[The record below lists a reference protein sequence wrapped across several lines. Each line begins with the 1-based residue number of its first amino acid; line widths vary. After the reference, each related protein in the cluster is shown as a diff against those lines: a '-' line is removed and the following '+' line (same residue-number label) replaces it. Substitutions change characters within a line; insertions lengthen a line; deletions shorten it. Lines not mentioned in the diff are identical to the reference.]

1 MVVFYDMCKF
11 CCKVLNIG
19 DCKLVNEF
27 SIFFIIGD
35 VIMLVFGLLCNE
47 FIGFCDLW
55 YICIFEDFND
65 VIDRLKDVFSF

>member
-1 MVVFYDMCKF
+1 MVVFYDKCKF

-35 VIMLVFGLLCNE
+35 VIMLVFGLLCDE
-47 FIGFCDLW
+47 FIGICDL
-55 YICIFEDFND
+55 
-65 VIDRLKDVFSF
+65 

>member
-11 CCKVLNIG
+11 CCKVLKNG

-35 VIMLVFGLLCNE
+35 VIMLVFGLLCDE
-47 FIGFCDLW
+47 FIGFCDL
-55 YICIFEDFND
+55 
-65 VIDRLKDVFSF
+65 

>member
-35 VIMLVFGLLCNE
+35 VIMLVFGLLCDE
-47 FIGFCDLW
+47 FIGICDLW
-55 YICIFEDFND
+55 YVCIFEDFND